1 MHFLSKT
8 PYPFVYKYLIV
19 TTRMFD
25 LYRIFATIEDMTA
38 IEVLNAFGDNY
49 IYLAEYD
56 PGACFVVDPGNAQT
70 VLSEINKRCL
80 NLTHILITHYHFDHI
95 GGVEQLKSKT
105 ACKVIGPGSQAS
117 CAIDTAVGNGD
128 MVELADLNIRCIATP
143 GHTGADVCYFV
154 TGPSL
159 NSPVLFTGD
168 TMFVCGCGRVMGASM
183 ETMFKSLQKLATL
196 PDETRVYPGHDYTE
210 ENLRFALTFEP
221 DNDAL
226 LEKHKQVLEQTA
238 AGKPT
243 VPSTM
248 VQEKQLNPF
257 LRAQDWQTFAKLRKK
272 KDVF

>member
-1 MHFLSKT
+1 
-8 PYPFVYKYLIV
+8 
-19 TTRMFD
+19 
-25 LYRIFATIEDMTA
+25 
-38 IEVLNAFGDNY
+38 
-49 IYLAEYD
+49 
-56 PGACFVVDPGNAQT
+56 
-70 VLSEINKRCL
+70 
-80 NLTHILITHYHFDHI
+80 
-95 GGVEQLKSKT
+95 
-105 ACKVIGPGSQAS
+105 
-117 CAIDTAVGNGD
+117 
-128 MVELADLNIRCIATP
+128 
-143 GHTGADVCYFV
+143 
-154 TGPSL
+154 
-159 NSPVLFTGD
+159 
-168 TMFVCGCGRVMGASM
+168 M